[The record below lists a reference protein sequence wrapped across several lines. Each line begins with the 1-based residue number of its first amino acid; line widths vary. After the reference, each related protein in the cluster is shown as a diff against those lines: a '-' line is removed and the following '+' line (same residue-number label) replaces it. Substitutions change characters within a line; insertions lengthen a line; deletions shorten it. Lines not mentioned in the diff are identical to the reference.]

1 MNIPNAISTFRLCLV
16 PVFAYVYFNGG
27 EYASLYAFG
36 IFALAGFSDVLD
48 GYIARKYNMVT
59 KLGRIIDP
67 LADKLM
73 VLAALVCTSVARR
86 IHPVFPVV
94 YFIKEGWQGN
104 QAFRLAD
111 RISDMPP
118 ANFWGKG
125 ATFLYYVAITIAMLF
140 SSENNTAVFIVLCA
154 AIAFSVVAYFTYR
167 ARGKRLVDAVDKAKE
182 STMGGN

>member
-27 EYASLYAFG
+27 DYATFYAFG

-59 KLGRIIDP
+59 MLGRIIDP

-73 VLAALVCTSVARR
+73 VWSALICTAVAGH
-86 IHPVFPVV
+86 IHPFFPVA
-94 YFIKEGWQGN
+94 YFVKEGWQGI
-104 QAFRLAD
+104 QAFRLAG
-111 RISDMPP
+111 RISDVPP

-125 ATFLYYVAITIAMLF
+125 ATFLYYVSITIAMLLPGKG
-140 SSENNTAVFIVLCA
+140 NTAAFVTLCA
-154 AIAFSVVAYFTYR
+154 AIIFSLVAYYTYR
-167 ARGKRLVDAVDKAKE
+167 VRGKRLVDEADKAKE
-182 STMGGN
+182 STKGGN